1 MTSRMGR
8 HSAPRPGLRTCN
20 PGGFAVSGSTRTVDR
35 PDTSPEPSWLAS
47 LAATTGAEVIALPVA
62 FAEREGADFGF
73 DLVAGAAVVGP

>member
-8 HSAPRPGLRTCN
+8 QSAPRPGWRTCN
-20 PGGFAVSGSTRTVDR
+20 PGGFAVLGSTRTVDR

-47 LAATTGAEVIALPVA
+47 LAATTGAEVISLPVTVT
-62 FAEREGADFGF
+62 ERKGTDFGF